1 MTILNLL
8 IQKSLQ
14 HRFFIVVLTLV
25 LIGFGIK
32 SFQELS
38 IDAFP
43 DVSTT
48 QVKIIIKSPGMTPE
62 EVEAQITTPIEQ

>member
-48 QVKIIIKSPGMTPE
+48 QVKIIIKHTLVLLYRWGWS
-62 EVEAQITTPIEQ
+62 VLLFILC